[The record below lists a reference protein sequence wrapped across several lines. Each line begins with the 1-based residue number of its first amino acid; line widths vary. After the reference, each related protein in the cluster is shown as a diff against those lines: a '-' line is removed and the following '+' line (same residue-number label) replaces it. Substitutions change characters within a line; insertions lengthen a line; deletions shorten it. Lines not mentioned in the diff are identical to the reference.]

1 MMQENKCR
9 DETDHQDGLCQALP
23 AHHPLQTGPVNTVQG
38 WISFT
43 HTTPQEPPNKDHS
56 SKILLS

>member
-23 AHHPLQTGPVNTVQG
+23 AHHPLQTGLVNTVQG
-38 WISFT
+38 
-43 HTTPQEPPNKDHS
+43 
-56 SKILLS
+56 